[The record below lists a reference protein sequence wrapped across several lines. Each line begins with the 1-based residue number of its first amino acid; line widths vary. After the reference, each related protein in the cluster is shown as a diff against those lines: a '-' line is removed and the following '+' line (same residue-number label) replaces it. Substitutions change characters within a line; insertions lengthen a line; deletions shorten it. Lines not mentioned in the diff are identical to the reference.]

1 MIGTVETS
9 GVWNGGKITEDM
21 YTEIQGA
28 LLTSAEGIAGKARQL
43 VPVGD
48 LSDHPEKAANTHL
61 RDSIRAVGRRKRSG
75 LETLARGIV
84 SGIYETA
91 LPGAWVFAGLRR
103 LLVYWAHWVE
113 FGTYSKPARPYL
125 RPATDSSFN
134 AILSESE
141 RAGRRVVNKR
151 RRTRVARRKAR
162 GIEGLV

>member
-21 YTEIQGA
+21 YIEIQGA

-43 VPVGD
+43 LPEGE
-48 LSDHPEKAANTHL
+48 LAHPEKAADTHL
-61 RDSIRAVGRRKRSG
+61 RDTIRAVGRRKRSG
-75 LETLARGIV
+75 LETLARGVV

-103 LLVYWAHWVE
+103 AFVYWHHWVE
-113 FGTYSKPARPYL
+113 FGTYSKPARPFL

-134 AILSESE
+134 AILAESE

-162 GIEGLV
+162 IEGLPR